1 LTEAISED
9 FLQLEA
15 SILVRIFF
23 YDSDVFWLTLNN
35 ALHFKVIQYLL
46 EDSEMDLRKIQ
57 RTSGG
62 TFFVCLP
69 KDWAERNGLDRGT
82 VISITETA
90 DGSLVLNPKYNV
102 ERTPQ
107 VAMIT
112 PSPLLDRVVIEK
124 YLLGYDIIQVQAK
137 DRISPLDRERVKQ
150 ASTRLVGLEIVEEN
164 HSNIVMQCLLEPST
178 FPPQKILRRE
188 YSIASGVHRDA
199 VTALLEGDVELAK
212 NVVARDNEVNRL
224 YFLLVRVLR
233 TVIQNPGLSEKLG
246 ILPIDC
252 LDYRLAAS
260 LVESIGDHSAAIGET
275 VIKLACAKIADNLAE
290 LVLQLHK
297 VAYESH
303 ETAIKAV
310 FYHDVSVAES
320 VRSEREKIESVFH
333 QIEAAVLDLPAEVG
347 RHILAVASSIY
358 QIYGNSV
365 DIADLVMPKLP

>member
-1 LTEAISED
+1 
-9 FLQLEA
+9 
-15 SILVRIFF
+15 
-23 YDSDVFWLTLNN
+23 
-35 ALHFKVIQYLL
+35 
-46 EDSEMDLRKIQ
+46 MDLRKIQ

-69 KDWAERNGLDRGT
+69 KDWAERNGLDRGA
-82 VISITETA
+82 VVSVNETA
-90 DGSLVLNPKYNV
+90 DGTLVINPKYNV
-102 ERTPQ
+102 ERAPQ
-107 VAMIT
+107 TAVVT
-112 PSPLLDRVVIEK
+112 PSSLLDRVIIEK
-124 YLLGYDIIQVQAK
+124 YLLGFDIIKVQAK
-137 DRISPLDRERVKQ
+137 DRISPLDRERVKH

-164 HSNIVMQCLLEPST
+164 HSKIVMQCLLEPST

-188 YSIASGVHRDA
+188 YSIVSGVHRDA

-260 LVESIGDHSAAIGET
+260 LVESIGDHSASIGET
-275 VIKLACAKIADNLAE
+275 VIKLGGAKIAGNLSE
-290 LVLQLHK
+290 LILKLHTI
-297 VAYESH
+297 AYDAH
-303 ETAIKAV
+303 ENALSAV

-320 VRSEREKIESVFH
+320 VRAEREKIESVFH
-333 QIEAAVLDLPAEVG
+333 EIETAVLDLPADVG
-347 RHILAVASSIY
+347 RHLLAVASSIRR
-358 QIYGNSV
+358 IYDNSL

>member
-1 LTEAISED
+1 
-9 FLQLEA
+9 
-15 SILVRIFF
+15 
-23 YDSDVFWLTLNN
+23 
-35 ALHFKVIQYLL
+35 
-46 EDSEMDLRKIQ
+46 MDLRKIQ

-69 KDWAERNGLDRGT
+69 KDWAERNGLDRGA
-82 VISITETA
+82 VVSVNETA
-90 DGSLVLNPKYNV
+90 DGTLVINPKYNV
-102 ERTPQ
+102 ERAPQ
-107 VAMIT
+107 TAVVT
-112 PSPLLDRVVIEK
+112 PSSLLDRVIIEK
-124 YLLGYDIIQVQAK
+124 YLLGFDIIKVQAK
-137 DRISPLDRERVKQ
+137 DRISPLDRERVKH

-164 HSNIVMQCLLEPST
+164 HSKIVMQCLLEPST

-188 YSIASGVHRDA
+188 YSIVSGVHRDA

-260 LVESIGDHSAAIGET
+260 LVESIGDHSASIGET
-275 VIKLACAKIADNLAE
+275 VIKLGGAKIAGNLSE
-290 LVLQLHK
+290 LILKLHK
-297 VAYESH
+297 IAYDAH
-303 ETAIKAV
+303 ENALSAV

-320 VRSEREKIESVFH
+320 VRAEREKIEYIFH
-333 QIEAAVLDLPAEVG
+333 EIETAVLDLPADVG
-347 RHILAVASSIY
+347 RHLLAVASSIRR
-358 QIYGNSV
+358 IYDNSL

>member
-1 LTEAISED
+1 
-9 FLQLEA
+9 
-15 SILVRIFF
+15 
-23 YDSDVFWLTLNN
+23 
-35 ALHFKVIQYLL
+35 
-46 EDSEMDLRKIQ
+46 MDLRKIQ

-69 KDWAERNGLDRGT
+69 KDWAERNGLDRGA
-82 VISITETA
+82 VVSVNETA
-90 DGSLVLNPKYNV
+90 DGTLVINPKYNV
-102 ERTPQ
+102 ERAPQ
-107 VAMIT
+107 TAVVT
-112 PSPLLDRVVIEK
+112 PSSLLDRVIIEK
-124 YLLGYDIIQVQAK
+124 YLLGFDIIKVQAK
-137 DRISPLDRERVKQ
+137 DRISPLDRERVKH

-164 HSNIVMQCLLEPST
+164 HSKIVMQCLLEPST

-188 YSIASGVHRDA
+188 YSIVSGVHRDA

-260 LVESIGDHSAAIGET
+260 LVESIGDHSASIGET
-275 VIKLACAKIADNLAE
+275 VIKLGGAKIAGNLSE
-290 LVLQLHK
+290 LILKLHK
-297 VAYESH
+297 IAYDAH
-303 ETAIKAV
+303 ENALSAV

-320 VRSEREKIESVFH
+320 VRAEREKIESVFH
-333 QIEAAVLDLPAEVG
+333 EIETAVLDLPAEVG
-347 RHILAVASSIY
+347 RHLLAIASSIC
-358 QIYGNSV
+358 QIYDNSL